1 MDIHIFAVSSA
12 SSKIMSCAPT
22 TSTTE
27 DTVTI
32 ENFCFFSL
40 NTCFLSYTCFLICYV
55 VIAQIYHCLLPFS
68 FSDSLIQDV
77 RDLLGSGAEQPLPS
91 HWRNR
96 QTSSLENW
104 TVLRPFMVNNMLSSE
119 KPKEGVCHHCGHKA
133 AVVMCR
139 DCLPRSLY
147 CTACDLSVTVQKARD
162 PIASENR
169 IFIWNTPKYSGCED
183 ELAVLVQ
190 TPEHSGGAD
199 IIGRAGADHIGS
211 AGAVN
216 PVVQSFQPGQR
227 IQSGPVREYTE
238 T

>member
-32 ENFCFFSL
+32 ENFGVFSL

-147 CTACDLSVTVQKARD
+147 CTACDLSTHEALVLHNRASMVEGFFRHLPPSTFVQQH
-162 PIASENR
+162 E
-169 IFIWNTPKYSGCED
+169 
-183 ELAVLVQ
+183 
-190 TPEHSGGAD
+190 GGKFSY
-199 IIGRAGADHIGS
+199 HEKGS
-211 AGAVN
+211 
-216 PVVQSFQPGQR
+216 F
-227 IQSGPVREYTE
+227 
-238 T
+238 